1 MMTGRPKIF
10 VFSMPLRLLQSI
22 FSVQTYYYLYLNMTR
37 INLQTEIQ
45 KVLDSVP
52 ESIFEDI
59 LAFLKELQNQPS
71 EKVRLINSLRQ
82 ILAEDKSLL
91 ERLAQ

>member
-1 MMTGRPKIF
+1 MTKI
-10 VFSMPLRLLQSI
+10 Q
-22 FSVQTYYYLYLNMTR
+22 
-37 INLQTEIQ
+37 LQTEIQ

-52 ESIFEDI
+52 ESVLEDI
-59 LAFLKELQNQPS
+59 LAFLKELQNHPS
-71 EKVRLINSLRQ
+71 DKVRLTNNLRQ

>member
-1 MMTGRPKIF
+1 MTSVSKILA
-10 VFSMPLRLLQSI
+10 FSATLGLSQSI
-22 FSVQTYYYLYLNMTR
+22 FSVQTYYYLYLSMTK
-37 INLQTEIQ
+37 IQLQTEIQ

-52 ESIFEDI
+52 ESVLEDI

-71 EKVRLINSLRQ
+71 DKVRLTSNLRQ

>member
-1 MMTGRPKIF
+1 MTKI
-10 VFSMPLRLLQSI
+10 Q
-22 FSVQTYYYLYLNMTR
+22 
-37 INLQTEIQ
+37 LQTGIQ

-52 ESIFEDI
+52 ESVLEDI

-71 EKVRLINSLRQ
+71 DKVRLTNNLRQ